1 MKVFNIVTDK
11 KFLSQKCED
20 VALPLSSEDKEI
32 LMDMVEYLKVSQDEE
47 LSKKYNIRP
56 GVGLAANQ
64 IGLKKKMIAI
74 YFEEEENK
82 IHEYALVNPKIV
94 SYSVKMCC
102 LDNGEGCLS
111 VPKDVEGY
119 VYRHYKIT
127 VKGFDA
133 ITNKEVT
140 IKARGYLS
148 IVLQHEI
155 DHLEG
160 KLYTD
165 RIDPKDPFKIIE
177 DAILI

>member
-1 MKVFNIVTDK
+1 MKVFDIVTDE
-11 KFLSQKCED
+11 KFLKQKCEE
-20 VALPLSSEDKEI
+20 VSLPLNKEDKETLLEMI
-32 LMDMVEYLKVSQDEE
+32 EYLKTSQDEE
-47 LSKKYNIRP
+47 LAKKYNIRP

-64 IGLKKKMIAI
+64 IGLKKRMIAI
-74 YFEEEENK
+74 YFEDENTV
-82 IHEYALVNPKIV
+82 HQYALVNPKIV
-94 SYSVKMCC
+94 SYSVKLCC

-119 VYRHYKIT
+119 VYRYYKTT
-127 VKGFDA
+127 VKGYDA
-133 ITNKEVT
+133 VTDKEVT

-148 IVLQHEI
+148 IILQHEI

-165 RIDPKDPFKIIE
+165 RIDSKDPFKIIE

>member
-11 KFLSQKCED
+11 NFLHQNCDE
-20 VALPLSSEDKEI
+20 VVLPLSKEDRDTLLEMI
-32 LMDMVEYLKVSQDEE
+32 EYLKVSQNEE
-47 LSKKYNIRP
+47 LSKKYDIRP

-64 IGLKKKMIAI
+64 IGIKKRMIAI
-74 YFEEEENK
+74 YFEDEDK
-82 IHEYALVNPKIV
+82 IYEYALVNPKIV

-119 VYRHYKIT
+119 VYRHYKTT
-127 VKGFDA
+127 VKAYDA
-133 ITNKEVT
+133 ITNKEIT

-148 IVLQHEI
+148 IILQHEI
-155 DHLEG
+155 DHLDG

-165 RIDPKDPFKIIE
+165 RIDKKDPFKIIE